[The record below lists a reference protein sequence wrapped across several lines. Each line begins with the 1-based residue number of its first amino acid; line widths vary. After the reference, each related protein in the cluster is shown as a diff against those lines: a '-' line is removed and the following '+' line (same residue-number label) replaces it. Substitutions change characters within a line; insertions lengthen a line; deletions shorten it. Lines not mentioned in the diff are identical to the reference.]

1 MEKSVKFHMGIIVQ
15 FSKTFLR
22 RQGMKKRSNGMVR
35 GLLTGIVLILTAT
48 ILSGCSD
55 SELEQKNS
63 RLQSEL
69 TRTNAYNVQLGSK
82 IEELIHKNQN
92 YEKDL
97 SALRD
102 NNKNLGVSLAK
113 SELVFSKKHKA
124 ELEAEIKKLN
134 DEREAFRQEKQKIK
148 KEAYEDA
155 EASVKYK
162 YLWILG
168 VIFIVMII
176 FIVLFFAGMKKKKEE
191 IKKLEEDNKKS
202 EEEKEKY
209 RVKAGEF
216 SKIIEDLE
224 RKQQEGSINQVA
236 SEIKMADKRRKE
248 LLESLKGEENGN

>member
-1 MEKSVKFHMGIIVQ
+1 MGKRNSSNMGKMI
-15 FSKTFLR
+15 T
-22 RQGMKKRSNGMVR
+22 GMM
-35 GLLTGIVLILTAT
+35 LVLSMFFM
-48 ILSGCSD
+48 SGCGN
-55 SELEQKNS
+55 SELEQKNIQLK
-63 RLQSEL
+63 REL
-69 TRTNAYNVQLGSK
+69 SK
-82 IEELIHKNQN
+82 IENFNTSLTASLEKVTKENNNLKNAL
-92 YEKDL
+92 EK
-97 SALRD
+97 LRE
-102 NNKNLGVSLAK
+102 NNKGLNVSLAK
-113 SELVFSKKHKA
+113 SELEFSKKHKA
-124 ELEAEIKKLN
+124 ELDAEKKKLN

-176 FIVLFFAGMKKKKEE
+176 FIVLFFVGMKKKKEE
-191 IKKLEEDNKKS
+191 MKKLEENNKKS

-224 RKQQEGSINQVA
+224 RKQQEGSINQVV
-236 SEIKMADKRRKE
+236 SEIKMADKRRQE